1 MTRPRTC
8 GGCRIRPVAYL
19 GRKYCYDCVPRTWK
33 RPPICKRCGS
43 GTDYFTAGLCRRCH
57 RSGPWVDSC
66 LDCLAWG
73 VTRHNKWLCEACRGW
88 RRRYQTGGCPAC
100 RRQVVV
106 NDRGYCRLC
115 CRIATLDR
123 QHHRVVDVNGANRNG
138 QQLFFAEMILKKRKP
153 FGRPAA
159 LPVTLHDRW
168 PSGYPLAHRQLVLF
182 QWPQDLTKVV
192 GEPPLPELAVALE
205 RAVADYGVRHGWR
218 SSLLVSTSRGIR
230 ILLAAQDTPGAPIRA
245 SEAARLQEVSNC
257 TVKPVV
263 EVLDSVGMLDD
274 DRPAA
279 LETWFDALT
288 AGIAGQML
296 SEYRQWFYALRDGSK
311 TPPRSHPRSVETVR
325 HRIAATAP
333 TLTAWTDA
341 GHQSLRE
348 ITRQDIIDALPE
360 LANRRRQLLD
370 SLRSMFRFLKGRR
383 LVFVNPTARMR
394 SERVQPNHPL
404 PMNTQVL
411 RDAINSTEPVRA
423 ALAALVAFHALR
435 SGQLR
440 SLKLT
445 DMRDGRLFLAD
456 RTVVLAEPVLE
467 RINRWLAERARRWP
481 TTANPHL
488 FINQYTAVRIGQV
501 SGYWISDTNRVPAQ
515 RMREDRILHES
526 LASGGDVRR
535 LTDLFGL
542 TVGGAERYVFPD
554 DPTPA
559 P

>member
-8 GGCRIRPVAYL
+8 AGCGIRPVAYI
-19 GRKYCYDCVPRTWK
+19 GRNYCYDCIPRTWK
-33 RPPICKRCGS
+33 RPPVCKRCGS
-43 GTDYFTAGLCRRCH
+43 ETDYFTAGLCRRCH

-73 VTRHNKWLCEACRGW
+73 VTRHTKWLCEACRGW
-88 RRRYQTGGCPAC
+88 RRRYQIGDCPSC
-100 RRQVVV
+100 KRQVVL
-106 NDRGYCRLC
+106 NDRGFCRLC

-123 QHHRVVDVNGANRNG
+123 QRHHVVDVTGANRQG

-153 FGRPAA
+153 AGWPAA
-159 LPVTLHDRW
+159 LPANLDGRW
-168 PSGYPLAHRQLVLF
+168 PSGYPLAHRQLALF
-182 QWPQDLTKVV
+182 EWPPDLTKVAAD
-192 GEPPLPELAVALE
+192 PPLPELAVALE

-218 SSLLVSTSRGIR
+218 PNLIVSTSRGIR

-245 SEAARLQEVSNC
+245 SDAARLQEVTNC

-274 DRPAA
+274 DRQPTLDA
-279 LETWFDALT
+279 WFDAVT
-288 AGIAGQML
+288 AGMAGPML
-296 SEYRQWFYALRDGSK
+296 AEYRQWFHALRDGSK

-325 HRIAATAP
+325 HRIGVTAP
-333 TLTAWTDA
+333 TLKAWSDA

-348 ITRQDIIDALPE
+348 ITRQEVIDALPE
-360 LANRRRQLLD
+360 LTNRRRQQLD
-370 SLRSMFRFLKGRR
+370 SLRSLFRFLKGRR

-394 SERVQPNHPL
+394 SERVQTNHPL
-404 PMNTQVL
+404 PMDTQVL
-411 RDAINSTEPVRA
+411 RDAVNSTEPVRA

-445 DMRDGRLFLAD
+445 DVRDGHLVLGD
-456 RTVVLAEPVLE
+456 RTVVLAKPVLE
-467 RINRWLAERARRWP
+467 RVDRWLAERTRRWP
-481 TTANPHL
+481 TTANPYL
-488 FINQYTAVRIGQV
+488 FINQHTAVRTGQV

-515 RMREDRILHES
+515 RMREDRILLES
-526 LASGGDVRR
+526 LATGGDVRR

-542 TVGGAERYVFPD
+542 TVGGAERYVLPD
-554 DPTPA
+554 EPTPS